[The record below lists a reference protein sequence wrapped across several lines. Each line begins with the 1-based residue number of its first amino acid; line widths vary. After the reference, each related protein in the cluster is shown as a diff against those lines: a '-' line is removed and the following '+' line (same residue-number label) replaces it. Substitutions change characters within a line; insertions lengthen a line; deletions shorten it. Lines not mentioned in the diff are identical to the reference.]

1 MKINGS
7 CDDGFGEV
15 AGAFERNFAE
25 RGEVGASVCVYLGGR
40 SVVDLWA
47 GLADREAGRP
57 WQRDTMVVTSSTT
70 KGFTATVAHLLVQRG
85 LLDLEAPVA
94 SYWPEFA
101 AGGKQDI
108 PVRWVLSHRAGI
120 PVLDQASPL
129 GDILAWT
136 PVVAAVASQRPL
148 WTPGSAH
155 GYHAQTFGW
164 MVGELVRR
172 ITGKTIGRVYA
183 DEIASRFGI
192 DFWIGVPPEQRDRV
206 ATLYPPSP
214 AAIGRWPATMLRA
227 LGGWTTRQM
236 NLPAAQSAEIP
247 SSNGIGTAHAIA
259 RHYAALIGDVGGAR
273 ILAPRTLDAAC
284 QVQSDGP
291 DQVLGV
297 PTRCGLGFALPPS
310 LGVASGPRSFGHPG
324 SGGSLGFAD
333 PEAGVA
339 FGYAPNQ
346 MGGSVLGD
354 ARTASLVAALY
365 RCLQAE
371 VPRRGSFINEEESP

>member
-7 CDDGFGEV
+7 FDSRFGAV

-25 RGEVGASVCVYLGGR
+25 RAEVGAAVCVYSGDR
-40 SVVDLWA
+40 PVVDLWA
-47 GLADREAGRP
+47 GLADRESGRA

-70 KGFTATVAHLLVQRG
+70 KGFTATVAHLLVERG
-85 LLDLEAPVA
+85 LLDLDAPVA

-101 AGGKQDI
+101 AGGKQDLL
-108 PVRWVLSHRAGI
+108 VRWVLSHRAGI
-120 PVLDQASPL
+120 PFLDQTPPL
-129 GDILAWT
+129 SDILAWA
-136 PVVAAVASQRPL
+136 PVVTAVASQRPL
-148 WTPGSAH
+148 WAPGSAH

-164 MVGELVRR
+164 IIGEIVRR
-172 ITGKTIGRVYA
+172 ITGRTIGRFYA
-183 DEIASRFGI
+183 DEIASRFGL
-192 DFWIGVPPEQRDRV
+192 DFWIGLPPRHRDRV

-214 AAIGRWPATMLRA
+214 AAVSRWPATMLRA

-236 NLPAAQSAEIP
+236 NLPEAQAAEIP

-259 RHYAALIGDVGGAR
+259 RHYAALSGEVGGAR
-273 ILAPRTLDAAC
+273 ILAPRTLASAC
-284 QVQSDGP
+284 EIQADGP
-291 DQVLGV
+291 DQVLGAH
-297 PTRCGLGFALPPS
+297 TRCGLGFALPPS

-346 MGGSVLGD
+346 MGGVVLGD
-354 ARTASLVAALY
+354 PRTTSLVEALY
-365 RCLQAE
+365 QCL
-371 VPRRGSFINEEESP
+371 